1 MSKPTNSKAIVTL
14 AIGSAFAE
22 RWHSICEPH
31 WRRYC
36 ERHGYDLICFEEPL
50 DTSERARRRSPAW
63 QKCLILGQPLV
74 QQYEQVVWLDSD
86 ILPNP
91 EAPSVAD
98 FVPVECVGAVDEY
111 SMPTREIHSRV
122 LAKLYR
128 RWDADGIDYV
138 HNLTVPEYY
147 LKFDLPPTIAD
158 VDCLVSQASSGVV
171 YYTPAPPNAEV
182 PSRIV
187 WTIPSGVPDTS
198 LFEAVPCR
206 HRFSADGPHR

>member
-14 AIGSAFAE
+14 AIGSAFAK

-36 ERHGYDLICFEEPL
+36 QRHGYDLICFEEPL
-50 DTSERARRRSPAW
+50 DTSGRARRRSPAW

-98 FVPVECVGAVDEY
+98 FVPVERVGAVDEY

-138 HNLTVPEYY
+138 HNLTAAGV
-147 LKFDLPPTIAD
+147 LPPVRPGLRRSTRSCRPA
-158 VDCLVSQASSGVV
+158 CWCSHRRTTASSSRTCTRG
-171 YYTPAPPNAEV
+171 TKTEAPDSTTRCAR
-182 PSRIV
+182 SR
-187 WTIPSGVPDTS
+187 TN
-198 LFEAVPCR
+198 
-206 HRFSADGPHR
+206 